1 MLSLLAG
8 PVTKLAGDLIDNLF
22 ETDEEKANAKAKLIK
37 LEQEGKLKTA
47 EVQLS
52 AIIAEAKSADPYTS
66 RGRPTFLYV
75 MYIMILTA
83 IPMGVL
89 FALAPDTANAVI
101 DGAERWLTGIP
112 DELWTLFGVG
122 YLGYTGA
129 RSWDKNRKGIR

>member
-37 LEQEGKLKTA
+37 LEQEGKLKAA

-52 AIIAEAKSADPYTS
+52 AIIAEAKSTDPWTS
-66 RGRPTFLYV
+66 RARPSFLYLI
-75 MYIMILTA
+75 Y
-83 IPMGVL
+83 
-89 FALAPDTANAVI
+89 AVI
-101 DGAERWLTGIP
+101 TLCFVGGILGIWWPEHVTQAAANIQAMLAAVP
-112 DELWTLFGVG
+112 DALWTLFGAG

-129 RSWDKNRKGIR
+129 RSWDKARKGV